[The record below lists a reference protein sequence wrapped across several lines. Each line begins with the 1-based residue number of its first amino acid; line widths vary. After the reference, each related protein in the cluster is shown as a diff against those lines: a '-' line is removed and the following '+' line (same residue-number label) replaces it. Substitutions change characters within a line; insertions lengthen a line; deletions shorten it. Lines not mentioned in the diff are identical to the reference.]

1 MRRYTCLILSALI
14 CALAISQSIGPL
26 TAFALADAPGA
37 AILHQ
42 TILRHSAEE
51 VSSNPIESAR
61 TESAGF
67 ELSDTAT
74 EREFA
79 GATPDA
85 VEATDWRSACIFHR
99 RTSPPSA
106 DDGN

>member
-26 TAFALADAPGA
+26 TTFALADAPGA
-37 AILHQ
+37 AILHR
-42 TILRHSAEE
+42 TTLRHSAEE
-51 VSSNPIESAR
+51 VSSNPVESAR
-61 TESAGF
+61 TESVVCSP
-67 ELSDTAT
+67 SDTA
-74 EREFA
+74 REFA
-79 GATPDA
+79 GRTPDA

-99 RTSPPSA
+99 RTAPPSA